1 MAEVSWI
8 KLKVGMFD
16 DSKIKYIE
24 ALPERD
30 TIITLWVKLLTLAGK
45 YNEQGY
51 IMLSENLPYNE
62 EMLANE
68 FNRPLNSIRLA
79 LQTFKTLGMI
89 DEVNGVL
96 RVSNWEKH
104 QSLDSK
110 SKHREKNRLRQQ
122 RYRERQK
129 QLENN
134 VTVTLRNDT
143 EEELEEELEEEY
155 KNKKKNKEDRSDDVF
170 KNSINYIMNN
180 LDKNLTPHQME
191 QIGYAID
198 DIGEH
203 ADEVVEIATDYTKD
217 KGCHAGYLIKVLNNW
232 AKENVKNKK
241 EAENK
246 IKPKNKKSVTD
257 DVIAQM
263 EKELGDES

>member
-1 MAEVSWI
+1 MGEVSWI

-30 TIITLWVKLLTLAGK
+30 TIITIWVKLLTLSGK

-68 FNRPLNSIRLA
+68 FNRPINSIRLA
-79 LQTFKTLGMI
+79 IQTFETLGMI
-89 DEVNGVL
+89 EKVNGVIK
-96 RVSNWEKH
+96 VTNWEKH

-110 SKHREKNRLRQQ
+110 AKHKEKNKLRQQ

-129 QLENN
+129 KLLEAKGN

-143 EEELEEELEEEY
+143 EEEEREEEY
-155 KNKKKNKEDRSDDVF
+155 KNKEEREAVF
-170 KNSINYIMNN
+170 SSSIKYIIAN
-180 LDKNLTPHQME
+180 LDDKLTPNQME
-191 QIGYAID
+191 QLGFAID
-198 DIGEH
+198 DIGTN
-203 ADEVVEIATDYTKD
+203 AFEVVKVGVTYTKS
-217 KGCHAGYLIKVLNNW
+217 KSAHGGYLIKVLNNW
-232 AKENVKNKK
+232 AKENVKTK
-241 EAENK
+241 EDAENK
-246 IKPKNKKSVTD
+246 IAPRKNATD

-263 EKELGDES
+263 EKELSDG

>member
-51 IMLSENLPYNE
+51 IMLSETLPYNE

-79 LQTFKTLGMI
+79 LQTFEKLGMI
-89 DEVNGVL
+89 EEVNGVFK
-96 RVSNWEKH
+96 VTNWEKH

-134 VTVTLRNDT
+134 VTVTSRNDT
-143 EEELEEELEEEY
+143 EEEELEEEY
-155 KNKKKNKEDRSDDVF
+155 KNKKKNKED
-170 KNSINYIMNN
+170 
-180 LDKNLTPHQME
+180 
-191 QIGYAID
+191 
-198 DIGEH
+198 
-203 ADEVVEIATDYTKD
+203 
-217 KGCHAGYLIKVLNNW
+217 
-232 AKENVKNKK
+232 
-241 EAENK
+241 
-246 IKPKNKKSVTD
+246 
-257 DVIAQM
+257 
-263 EKELGDES
+263 

>member
-30 TIITLWVKLLTLAGK
+30 TIITVWVKLLTLAGK
-45 YNEQGY
+45 YNEHGY
-51 IMLSENLPYNE
+51 IMLSENLPYND

-68 FNRPLNSIRLA
+68 FNRPINSIRLA

-89 DEVNGVL
+89 DDNQGVYK
-96 RVSNWEKH
+96 VTNWEKH
-104 QSLDSK
+104 QSLDSR
-110 SKHREKNRLRQQ
+110 SKHNEKNRLRQQ

-129 QLENN
+129 QNQIESN

-143 EEELEEELEEEY
+143 EEEREEEY
-155 KNKKKNKEDRSDDVF
+155 KNKNKNKEDRSDDVF
-170 KNSINYIMNN
+170 SKSINYVITF
-180 LDKNLTPHQME
+180 LDNNLTPYQME
-191 QIGYAID
+191 QIGYAVD

-203 ADEVVEIATDYTKD
+203 ADEVIEIATDYTKE
-217 KGCHAGYLIKVLNNW
+217 KGCHVGYLIQVLN
-232 AKENVKNKK
+232 
-241 EAENK
+241 
-246 IKPKNKKSVTD
+246 
-257 DVIAQM
+257 
-263 EKELGDES
+263 

>member
-1 MAEVSWI
+1 MGEVSWI

-30 TIITLWVKLLTLAGK
+30 TIITIWVKLLTLSGK

-68 FNRPLNSIRLA
+68 FNRPINSIRLA
-79 LQTFKTLGMI
+79 IQTFETLGMI
-89 DEVNGVL
+89 EKVNGVIK
-96 RVSNWEKH
+96 VTNWEKH

-110 SKHREKNRLRQQ
+110 AKHKEKNKLRQQ
-122 RYRERQK
+122 RYREKQK
-129 QLENN
+129 KLLEAKRN

-143 EEELEEELEEEY
+143 EEEEEREEEREA
-155 KNKKKNKEDRSDDVF
+155 VF
-170 KNSINYIMNN
+170 SSSIKYIIAN
-180 LDKNLTPHQME
+180 LDDKLTPNQME
-191 QIGYAID
+191 QLGFAID
-198 DIGEH
+198 DIGTN
-203 ADEVVEIATDYTKD
+203 AFEVVKVGVEYTKS
-217 KGCHAGYLIKVLNNW
+217 KSAHGGYLIKVLNNW
-232 AKENVKNKK
+232 AKENVKTK
-241 EAENK
+241 EDAENK
-246 IKPKNKKSVTD
+246 IAPRKNATD

-263 EKELGDES
+263 EKELSDD